1 MTCAPHSVAGPWP
14 SWTPPVTDFFSQ
26 SFVRLVAKSG
36 LPAIRLHDLRHTHAT
51 FLKAGVPVK
60 VVSERLGHATSAFT
74 MTAYQHVLPGMQAE
88 AANTF
93 GEHLR
98 RAQLRRGGGNVAG
111 NTRTIGGHAAPDR
124 DTAVT
129 TIDITADMNDENET
143 GLVWTFL
150 DDARE
155 RSVITPGAAVVVGTP
170 VAPAMAE
177 VVNLVDKPAGTVV
190 HLRLLPGEASNYVD
204 ALDR

>member
-1 MTCAPHSVAGPWP
+1 
-14 SWTPPVTDFFSQ
+14 
-26 SFVRLVAKSG
+26 
-36 LPAIRLHDLRHTHAT
+36 
-51 FLKAGVPVK
+51 VK

-129 TIDITADMNDENET
+129 TIDITADMNDEDET

-155 RSVITPGAAVVVGTP
+155 RSVITPGAVVVVGTP
-170 VAPAMAE
+170 VAPAMAG
-177 VVNLVDKPAGTVV
+177 VVNLVDTPAGTVV